1 MTTFSPVTA
10 SAVTYRPVSTASKAE
25 AAPSPQTTVSDI
37 AFLLPQDAFALCGS
51 EACQR
56 LNTLT
61 STVSSDQVT
70 PSTLT
75 QVFDRQISQLN
86 KKEILSSERYAGSV
100 PAYQSARQ
108 KNQQR
113 LSGML
118 TTLSATINRN
128 SFQTSCSL
136 NKVTGQAAHA
146 QLGSR
151 SVGSE
156 SYADFWNK
164 IAEDLGS
171 INTSYVEFYSNLMES
186 YTEVFQQYAHVQS
199 AESQCVKEG
208 SDGNHIKFD
217 PSSLNNQ
224 YEDFESFLDKT
235 DASLGSV
242 PNWAT
247 MPESQQAEMKSTL
260 APAFTVD
267 DNGKISIDRSAYTNA
282 RTNFPPAG
290 DISTAQ
296 YNAWLTTFNTA
307 GSTFQSNMQSF
318 AQRYSQ
324 ANTTF
329 DNLNKVLSSAI
340 TSLSDSLKT
349 FLQF

>member
-1 MTTFSPVTA
+1 MTTFSPITA

-25 AAPSPQTTVSDI
+25 AANSPQTPASDI

-113 LSGML
+113 LSGTL

-136 NKVTGQAAHA
+136 SKVSGQAA
-146 QLGSR
+146 QVGSG

-156 SYADFWNK
+156 SYADFWSQ
-164 IAEDLGS
+164 IADDLGS
-171 INTSYVEFYSNLMES
+171 INTNYVEFYSNLMEN

-199 AESQCVKEG
+199 AESQCVTEG
-208 SDGNHIKFD
+208 SDGNHIHFD
-217 PSSLNNQ
+217 PSALNAQ
-224 YEDFESFLDKT
+224 YKDFESFLDNT
-235 DASLGSV
+235 DKNLGSV
-242 PNWAT
+242 PNWDT
-247 MPESQQAEMKSTL
+247 MTKSQQAEMKSTL

-267 DNGKISIDRSAYTNA
+267 DNGKISIDRSAYTNTSTNYP
-282 RTNFPPAG
+282 RTG
-290 DISTAQ
+290 DISTAE

-324 ANTTF
+324 ANTTY

-340 TSLSDSLKT
+340 TSLADSLKT